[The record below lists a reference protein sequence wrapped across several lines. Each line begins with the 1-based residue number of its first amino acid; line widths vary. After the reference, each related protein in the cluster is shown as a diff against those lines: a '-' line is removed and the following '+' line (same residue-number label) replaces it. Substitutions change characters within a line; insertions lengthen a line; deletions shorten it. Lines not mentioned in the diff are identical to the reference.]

1 MDESQKAALAAELA
15 KPEYA
20 DLIANQRYQELAA
33 MLNEK
38 PLVDNPTPP
47 QQVDK
52 RISVDDFVKALKPQ
66 EVVTVYQNSALAQAY
81 TQSLQMNDR
90 KLTKSL
96 WRGMKTLVSPET
108 QAAIEAMQ
116 DAKESDPAHQAKIA
130 GQSVADGLGVGRL
143 TPADLQSLDAQRAAA
158 A

>member
-1 MDESQKAALAAELA
+1 MTEEQKAALAAELA

-20 DLIANQRYQELAA
+20 ELVAAQRYQEIAA
-33 MLNEK
+33 KLNER

-47 QQVDK
+47 TQVDK
-52 RISVDDFVKALKPQ
+52 AISVDDFVKALKPA
-66 EVVTVYQNSALAQAY
+66 EVVSVFQNSALTNAY
-81 TQSLQMNDR
+81 TQSLAMNDR

-116 DAKESDPAHQAKIA
+116 DAKQSDPLHQAQIP
-130 GQSVADGLGVGRL
+130 GPSVADGLGLGTVRPSDVQAL
-143 TPADLQSLDAQRAAA
+143 EQA
-158 A
+158 